1 MVDEL
6 MLRDVNNILKKLE
19 LIRTRDDFEQI
30 LIDNGLVNASR
41 EEIDEFVVNKNKIEE
56 GLFNQKDFII

>member
-19 LIRTRDDFEQI
+19 LIRSREDLKQI
-30 LIDNGLVNASR
+30 LN
-41 EEIDEFVVNKNKIEE
+41 NKLFLEQFLNEKFEGGRHQKRVDMIHAIEE
-56 GLFNQKDFII
+56 K